1 MVQKSLQWVR
11 NQGNHI
17 PPDAVP
23 AGYTRTRETLFVGR
37 AHHAGSLTVGKVCIK
52 KFIII
57 YQILSVLQVH
67 PSHGVVYIP
76 HGGREHGY
84 RDYEILV
91 YR

>member
-1 MVQKSLQWVR
+1 MR
-11 NQGNHI
+11 NHGNHI

-23 AGYTRTRETLFVGR
+23 AGYTRTRETLYVGR
-37 AHHAGSLTVGKVCIK
+37 ANHAGTLTVGK
-52 KFIII
+52 
-57 YQILSVLQVH
+57 VH

-76 HGGREHGY
+76 FGGKEHGY